1 MIKDFGTGNTTTTKQ
16 NKPLYV
22 TDRNNKVKQTD
33 KKEVFTNSFTA
44 EQIYTEG
51 KKTLKNNDYFATSL
65 IRKGRFTIFYG
76 EAGAGKSIF
85 ARQIAEAIAQGE
97 NIFDLDSLNYTETS
111 AENVLYKLENKNPP
125 TRVLYYDLEMSA
137 EQLFGR
143 YSIDGKTTGYP
154 FSENIITKFPTYE
167 SEEYFNAFEED
178 MKAGIA
184 DVYII
189 DNASVIGFELEDGER
204 AKKFMI
210 RFKRLIN
217 EYNATIILLAHTPKR
232 YKYQP
237 IDLNNLAGS
246 AKIGVF
252 VDDCFSIAVTPSG
265 LYYLKHQKTRSNQRI
280 FDENNVIVVD
290 LIQNHNNGFLGFK
303 FVGYD
308 SEVNILKDSETS
320 ELDEAIKDR
329 IFLKDKTGKTI
340 ENSQTSIADDLY
352 QHYGNNKKKD
362 TFRREIARKIK
373 RIKGEL
379 GFVGL
384 EELKKNAYL
393 PNMN

>member
-1 MIKDFGTGNTTTTKQ
+1 M
-16 NKPLYV
+16 
-22 TDRNNKVKQTD
+22 
-33 KKEVFTNSFTA
+33 
-44 EQIYTEG
+44 
-51 KKTLKNNDYFATSL
+51 
-65 IRKGRFTIFYG
+65 
-76 EAGAGKSIF
+76 
-85 ARQIAEAIAQGE
+85 
-97 NIFDLDSLNYTETS
+97 NYTETS

-290 LIQNHNNGFLGFK
+290 LIQNHNNVFLGFK

-308 SEVNILKDSETS
+308 SEVNKLKDSETS
-320 ELDEAIKDR
+320 ELMR
-329 IFLKDKTGKTI
+329 
-340 ENSQTSIADDLY
+340 Q
-352 QHYGNNKKKD
+352 
-362 TFRREIARKIK
+362 
-373 RIKGEL
+373 
-379 GFVGL
+379 
-384 EELKKNAYL
+384 
-393 PNMN
+393 